1 MYPRV
6 KYSGMGVV
14 EILWTVQ
21 GKLSL
26 MRDSSSRPG
35 NVISARISLVEISN
49 PSGEESGE
57 LVVTAGGAVDI
68 FGLHGSPTRC
78 FGKLGTCI
86 LASSQ
91 EARSIL

>member
-26 MRDSSSRPG
+26 MGDNIFLPD
-35 NVISARISLVEISN
+35 NVISASMSLVDMSN